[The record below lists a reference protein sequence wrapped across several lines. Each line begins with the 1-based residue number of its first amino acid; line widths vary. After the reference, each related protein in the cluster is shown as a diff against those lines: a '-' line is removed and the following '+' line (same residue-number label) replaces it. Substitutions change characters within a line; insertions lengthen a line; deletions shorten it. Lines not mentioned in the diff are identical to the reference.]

1 MMRKSRRGVEMTF
14 NTIII
19 AALVLIVLVII
30 IIILTGAFGTKIV
43 PGIDKYLSCPGRGG
57 ECKDDCG
64 QGEQSL
70 PQFGECG
77 DKEGGTTNPPNCCI
91 PRG

>member
-1 MMRKSRRGVEMTF
+1 MMRKSKKGVEMTF

-43 PGIDKYLSCPGRGG
+43 PGIDKYLRCDGRGG
-57 ECKDDCG
+57 DCKPACD

-77 DKEGGTTNPPNCCI
+77 DDDPDPICCM